1 MTPSIN
7 RLAAAAEALGAYIL
21 DAEYT
26 QVRED
31 FNDSDVTS
39 LDSFKEWV
47 TDYQY
52 YNALVCACG
61 GQIDDINTELQNDY
75 EELVVEFARTE
86 VAA

>member
-1 MTPSIN
+1 
-7 RLAAAAEALGAYIL
+7 
-21 DAEYT
+21 
-26 QVRED
+26 
-31 FNDSDVTS
+31 
-39 LDSFKEWV
+39 V

-86 VAA
+86 VAG